1 MDNLHVDFDNSI
13 EFWLENFGVWVC
25 GIGKMHT
32 EKGCK
37 PGEMNVFNYQY
48 FDYPTVS
55 KIFIVFDRI
64 LFHLNPRTPSLL
76 LPAWHWYCLAC
87 NEKNEKVLFFCHRGK
102 QRIWIV
108 RFFRD
113 LDTNHI
119 SWPNLILCSKGKTTT
134 CHLLALDSIRSF
146 FRPNFFEGRCYF
158 KSKCYVLQE
167 TAGKFVFYPDQAA
180 VLLPP

>member
-1 MDNLHVDFDNSI
+1 MSFWKKCWGGFYENSRFLKDF
-13 EFWLENFGVWVC
+13 
-25 GIGKMHT
+25 
-32 EKGCK
+32 
-37 PGEMNVFNYQY
+37 QR
-48 FDYPTVS
+48 
-55 KIFIVFDRI
+55 KIFYFENPFIIDMCQKIFAPAARAKGYVF
-64 LFHLNPRTPSLL
+64 LNPRTPSLL
-76 LPAWHWYCLAC
+76 LPAWYWYCLAC

-167 TAGKFVFYPDQAA
+167 TAGKFVFYPNQAA